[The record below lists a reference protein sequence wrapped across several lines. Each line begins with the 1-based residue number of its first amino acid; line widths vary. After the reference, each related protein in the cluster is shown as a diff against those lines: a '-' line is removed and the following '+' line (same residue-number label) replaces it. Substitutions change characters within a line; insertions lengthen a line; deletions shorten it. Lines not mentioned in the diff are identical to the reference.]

1 MPDSDSGER
10 ERRAGCEQKRGALFG
25 RANGLAAEMA
35 DAVARRCGAL
45 LDDAKKLKDKERRG
59 KLVEECVSRQRARSA
74 CARALG
80 PG

>member
-25 RANGLAAEMA
+25 RAYGLAPEMA

-59 KLVEECVSRQRARSA
+59 KLVEECVSRQMGGPAARAR
-74 CARALG
+74 AR
-80 PG
+80 